1 MPILQP
7 QTIFKI
13 TKYDKE
19 LLMTDPYIFQQ
30 AREDIQ
36 HNYKLESKEDENTE
50 SCVSSEVIEST
61 PDK

>member
-36 HNYKLESKEDENTE
+36 LNYKLESKEDENTE
-50 SCVSSEVIEST
+50 SSASEVIEST